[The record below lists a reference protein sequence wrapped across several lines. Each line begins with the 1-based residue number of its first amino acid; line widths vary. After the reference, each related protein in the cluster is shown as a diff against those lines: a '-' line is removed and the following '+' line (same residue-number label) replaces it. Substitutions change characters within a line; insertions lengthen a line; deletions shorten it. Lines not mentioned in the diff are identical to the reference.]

1 MRAFFRHLSYSGRRK
16 MRGTF
21 HRMAAILA
29 TACAAALCAA
39 PGRAQETEA
48 PDDSPEALYQSGMS
62 RFVAGNYEQSVE
74 FLDQLVKVFGKEPE
88 LRTQIDLAMYAR
100 ACALFNLGRHADA
113 IKAFEEY
120 IAQYPESK
128 FADEAGFRIGSA
140 QQQLEEYEL
149 AVAAYQKLRSSYPR
163 SPYAEDALYQ
173 IGICRLI
180 QESNALASAAF
191 KDFMALY
198 PDSPL
203 WGQAGAFC
211 ARALFDEG
219 GQEKVVEAITMLETI
234 EKHPRTWSV
243 ISYCNFLAFEIGDFM
258 FDDTEY
264 ELALKAYRRVKPRKA
279 LLGHQQTYVRA
290 IEEALA
296 SLQTARPSARDLRS
310 RFQEER
316 RLASDLAQAKEM
328 SAKLEALPDYDA
340 NLYHR
345 IGRCFFN
352 TDRYWEARTAFTRV
366 VAIAQDDAVRE
377 AGHFDLILA
386 ISRLRRF
393 DDLVIE
399 ADHYLSTYDPAGKWE

>member
-1 MRAFFRHLSYSGRRK
+1 MMRFRPAQHATLLGVLCLLL
-16 MRGTF
+16 GTF
-21 HRMAAILA
+21 SLH
-29 TACAAALCAA
+29 
-39 PGRAQETEA
+39 AQTEA
-48 PDDSPEALYQSGMS
+48 PDDSPEALFQSGMS
-62 RFVAGNYEQSVE
+62 RFVAGNYDQSVQ
-74 FLDQLVKVFGKEPE
+74 FLEQLVKVFGKEPE
-88 LRTQIDLAMYAR
+88 LRQQIDLAMYAR
-100 ACALFNLGRHADA
+100 ACALYNLGRSADA

-128 FADEAGFRIGSA
+128 FADEAMFRIGSA
-140 QQQLEEYEL
+140 QQQLTEYEA

-173 IGICRLI
+173 VGICRLI
-180 QESNALASAAF
+180 QENSALASAAF

-198 PDSPL
+198 PESPL

-219 GQEKVVEAITMLETI
+219 KALDSIAMLETI
-234 EKHPRTWSV
+234 EKRPRTWSV
-243 ISYCNFLAFEIGDFM
+243 ISYCNFLAFEVGDFL

-264 ELALKAYRRVKPRKA
+264 EGALKAYRRVKPRKA
-279 LLGHQQTYVRA
+279 LLGHMLDYQRS
-290 IEEALA
+290 IEAELKI
-296 SLQTARPSARDLRS
+296 LQSPQSSMRDIRS

-316 RLASDLAQAKEM
+316 RLTSSLAQAKEM
-328 SAKLEALPDYDA
+328 SGKLESLPDYDA

-352 TDRYWEARTAFTRV
+352 TDRYWEARAAFTRV
-366 VAIAQDDAVRE
+366 VAIAQDETVRE
-377 AGHFDLILA
+377 AGHFDLILS
-386 ISRLRRF
+386 IYRLRRF

>member
-1 MRAFFRHLSYSGRRK
+1 
-16 MRGTF
+16 
-21 HRMAAILA
+21 MAVLLA
-29 TACAAALCAA
+29 AACAAALLAA
-39 PGRAQETEA
+39 PAGAQETEA

-62 RFVAGNYEQSVE
+62 RFLAGNYEQSVE

-88 LRTQIDLAMYAR
+88 LQTQIDLAMYAR
-100 ACALFNLGRHADA
+100 ACALFNLGRSADA

-120 IAQYPESK
+120 AAQFPASK
-128 FADEAGFRIGSA
+128 FVDEAMFRIGSA

-149 AVAAYQKLRSSYPR
+149 AVAAYQKLRSAFPR
-163 SPYAEDALYQ
+163 SAYSEDAMFQ

-180 QESNALASAAF
+180 QEQSALAAAAF
-191 KDFMALY
+191 QDFMRLY
-198 PDSPL
+198 PESPL
-203 WGQAGAFC
+203 WTQAGAFC
-211 ARALFDEG
+211 ARATFDDG
-219 GQEKVVEAITMLETI
+219 KGAEAIVLLETI
-234 EKHPRTWSV
+234 EKRPRTWSV
-243 ISYCNFLAFEIGDFM
+243 ITYCNFLAFEIGDFM

-264 ELALKAYRRVKPRKA
+264 EQALKAYRRVKTRKA
-279 LLGHQQTYVRA
+279 LMGHMQNYVRTLESQLSA
-290 IEEALA
+290 IQ
-296 SLQTARPSARDLRS
+296 SARPDPRDIRS
-310 RFQEER
+310 RFQQER
-316 RLASDLAQAKEM
+316 RIASDLSQAKEM
-328 SAKLEALPDYDA
+328 AAKLEALPDYDA

-366 VAIAQDDAVRE
+366 VAIAQDEAVRE

>member
-1 MRAFFRHLSYSGRRK
+1 MFL
-16 MRGTF
+16 T
-21 HRMAAILA
+21 AAG
-29 TACAAALCAA
+29 AAAMLAA
-39 PGRAQETEA
+39 PGAAQETEA

-62 RFVAGNYEQSVE
+62 RFVAGDYENSVQ
-74 FLDQLVKVFGKEPE
+74 FLEQLVKVFGKEPE

-100 ACALFNLGRHADA
+100 ACALFNLGRSADA

-128 FADEAGFRIGSA
+128 FADEAMFRIGSA

-149 AVAAYQKLRSSYPR
+149 AVAAYQKLRSTYPR
-163 SPYAEDALYQ
+163 SAYSEDAMFQ
-173 IGICRLI
+173 VGICRLI
-180 QESNALASAAF
+180 QEQSALAAAAF

-198 PDSPL
+198 PESLL
-203 WGQAGAFC
+203 WTQAGAFC
-211 ARALFDEG
+211 ARATFDDG
-219 GQEKVVEAITMLETI
+219 KGAEAIALLETI
-234 EKHPRTWSV
+234 EKRPRTWSV
-243 ISYCNFLAFEIGDFM
+243 ITYCNFLAFEIGDFM

-264 ELALKAYRRVKPRKA
+264 ELALKAYRRVKTRKA
-279 LLGHQQTYVRA
+279 LLGHQQGYMRA
-290 IEEALA
+290 LEAQLA
-296 SLQTARPSARDLRS
+296 ALQSTRSSPSDIRS

-316 RLASDLAQAKEM
+316 RLSSDLAQAKEM
-328 SAKLEALPDYDA
+328 AAKLEALPDYDA

-366 VAIAQDDAVRE
+366 VAIAQDETVRE

-399 ADHYLSTYDPAGKWE
+399 SDHYLSTYDPQGKWE

>member
-1 MRAFFRHLSYSGRRK
+1 MRAFFRPLPYSAERM
-16 MRGTF
+16 MRGSI
-21 HRMAAILA
+21 HRMATFLA
-29 TACAAALCAA
+29 AACAAALLAA
-39 PGRAQETEA
+39 PVRAQEEQA

-62 RFVAGNYEQSVE
+62 RFVAGDYEHSVD

-88 LRTQIDLAMYAR
+88 LRTQIDLAMYAK
-100 ACALFNLGRHADA
+100 ACALFNLGRSADA
-113 IKAFEEY
+113 IKAFDEY
-120 IAQYPESK
+120 VAQYPESK
-128 FADEAGFRIGSA
+128 FADEAMFRIGSA
-140 QQQLEEYEL
+140 QQQLEEYDA
-149 AVAAYQKLRSSYPR
+149 AVAAYQKLRSTFPR
-163 SPYAEDALYQ
+163 SAYSEDAMFQ
-173 IGICRLI
+173 IGICHLI
-180 QESNALASAAF
+180 QDQSALAAAAF
-191 KDFMALY
+191 TDFMRLY

-203 WGQAGAFC
+203 WSQAGAFC
-211 ARALFDEG
+211 ARATFDDG
-219 GQEKVVEAITMLETI
+219 KGAEAIALLETI

-243 ISYCNFLAFEIGDFM
+243 ITYCNFLAFEIGDFM

-264 ELALKAYRRVKPRKA
+264 EQALKAYRRVKTRKA
-279 LLGHQQTYVRA
+279 LMGHMQTYVRTLESQLAA
-290 IEEALA
+290 I
-296 SLQTARPSARDLRS
+296 QSARLDARDIKS

-316 RLASDLAQAKEM
+316 RLSGDLAQAKEM

-366 VAIAQDDAVRE
+366 VAIAQDEAVRE

>member
-1 MRAFFRHLSYSGRRK
+1 MMRVFSSP
-16 MRGTF
+16 
-21 HRMAAILA
+21 RMIWCAA
-29 TACAAALCAA
+29 ACAMALCAA
-39 PGRAQETEA
+39 PVRAQETEA

-62 RFVAGNYEQSVE
+62 RFIAGNYEQSVE

-88 LRTQIDLAMYAR
+88 LRQQIDLAMYAR
-100 ACALFNLGRHADA
+100 ACALYNLARHADA

-234 EKHPRTWSV
+234 EKRPRTWSV

-296 SLQTARPSARDLRS
+296 ALQSARPSARDLRS

-352 TDRYWEARTAFTRV
+352 TDRYWEARAAFTRV
-366 VAIAQDDAVRE
+366 VAIAQDETVRE

-386 ISRLRRF
+386 VSRLRRF

-399 ADHYLSTYDPAGKWE
+399 ADHYLSTYDTQGKWE